1 VGLYWWG
8 VVYAGVGLPGGR
20 QARRPLARPEV
31 SACERCASISL
42 FILKLRL
49 TYRLDVSTILPVR
62 LTCATRR
69 PARILNVIRARTA
82 VTLNQSGRS
91 TATRL

>member
-1 VGLYWWG
+1 MIRWSSGGGYIGVRG
-8 VVYAGVGLPGGR
+8 VVYAGVAAWVC
-20 QARRPLARPEV
+20 QAAANWRRPRPLARPEV

-69 PARILNVIRARTA
+69 PARNRG
-82 VTLNQSGRS
+82 S
-91 TATRL
+91 

>member
-1 VGLYWWG
+1 VGAILVG
-8 VVYAGVGLPGGR
+8 VVYAGVGLPGGPR
-20 QARRPLARPEV
+20 APLARPEV
-31 SACERCASISL
+31 SACERCASIFSL

-69 PARILNVIRARTA
+69 PARNRG
-82 VTLNQSGRS
+82 S
-91 TATRL
+91 